1 MAYEV
6 ILDQPQVSGVVGLDV
21 AQNQPVLPAMS
32 ATTAGSL
39 EKSGTGRTKPEGKET
54 LEHAALTVAVTL
66 SILWFF
72 GATILK
78 DARL

>member
-66 SILWFF
+66 GILWFF

>member
-6 ILDQPQVSGVVGLDV
+6 LLDQPQISGVVGLDV
-21 AQNQPVLPAMS
+21 AQNQPVLPTVAP
-32 ATTAGSL
+32 TKAGSL
-39 EKSGTGRTKPEGKET
+39 EKSGTGNTKPEGKET
-54 LEHAALTVAVTL
+54 LEHAALTIAVTL
-66 SILWFF
+66 GVLWFF